1 MKRELPVSLTTK
13 HIRWGTRYLG
23 FELVFLGSLLVLL
36 AQKIWPAVPDAY
48 LDFSYFLINFVAV
61 FLIFR
66 TFLWQNLQHTL
77 KHMGA
82 TLTCAGIGYVVY
94 WVTNFVISW
103 AIVSLFPDFFNV
115 NDASIAVTSQ
125 NHFWLMAAGTILLVP
140 LAEEVLFRG
149 LIFGSLHSR
158 NRLLAYAIST
168 VFFAFI
174 HVMGYIGYYD
184 IWMLLLCFVQYL
196 PAGIALAWAYERSGS
211 IYAPIL
217 IHTAVNAIGMLSSR

>member
-1 MKRELPVSLTTK
+1 MKHELPVSLTTK
-13 HIRWGTRYLG
+13 QIRWGTRYLG
-23 FELVFLGSLLVLL
+23 FELVFLGSILVLL
-36 AQKIWPAVPDAY
+36 AQKFAPTIPDAY
-48 LDFSYFLINFVAV
+48 LDFSYFLINFAAV

-77 KHMGA
+77 KNIGA
-82 TLTCAGIGYVVY
+82 ALTCAGIGYVAY
-94 WVTNFVISW
+94 WVANFVISF
-103 AIVSLFPDFFNV
+103 AITRLFPDFFNV
-115 NDASIAVTSQ
+115 NDESIAITSQ
-125 NHFWLMAAGTILLVP
+125 NHFWLMAIGTVLLVP
-140 LAEEVLFRG
+140 MAEEVLFRG
-149 LIFGSLHSR
+149 LIFGSLHRR

-174 HVMGYIGYYD
+174 HVMGYIGSYN

>member
-1 MKRELPVSLTTK
+1 MKHELPVSLTEK
-13 HIRWGTRYLG
+13 QIRWGTRYLG
-23 FELVFLGSLLVLL
+23 FELVFLGYLLVQLARFLL
-36 AQKIWPAVPDAY
+36 PGLPDAY
-48 LDFSYFLINFVAV
+48 LDFSYFLVNFVAV

-66 TFLWQNLQHTL
+66 TFLWKNLQHTR
-77 KHMGA
+77 KHIGTA
-82 TLTCAGIGYVVY
+82 LTCAGIGYVAY
-94 WVTNFVISW
+94 WLASFVISFV
-103 AIVSLFPDFFNV
+103 IIRLFPDFYNV
-115 NDASIAVTSQ
+115 NDASIAITSLG
-125 NHFWLMAAGTILLVP
+125 HFWLMAIGTVLLVP